1 MAKQRGHGEGSI
13 YQRQDG
19 RWAASIT
26 LENRKRK
33 TFYGKTRKEVQE
45 KLRVALNEQKQG
57 ILSTGPQQSMKQ
69 FLEQWLE
76 EVHKPAIRIG
86 TYKGYRRYLDKHIF
100 PALGHIA
107 IQKLT
112 PQRVQ
117 AFYTRKLQEGLSAKS
132 VNNIHGML
140 HKALDQA
147 LRWGLVPRNVC
158 DAVSLPKQTR
168 HEIQPL
174 TEKQARQ
181 LLVAA
186 RGHSLEGLLTLAVTT
201 GMRAGELLALKWQ
214 DINFDTRSLHIRH
227 SMSYISGKG
236 YLEFE
241 PKTSKGRRKVVL
253 PSFVCEALK
262 LHHTR
267 QLEVRL
273 KAGARWQDR
282 DLVFCNKYGGYL
294 DPAHLRQRFD
304 RLLRE
309 ANLPDVRFHD
319 LRHSAATILL
329 SMGVPAKV
337 VQEILGHSQIS
348 MTMDIY
354 SHVLPDMQ
362 QEAMDKM
369 NDLFRHDVLDDDEDG
384 NLADGVLSK

>member
-1 MAKQRGHGEGSI
+1 MAKRGHGEGSI
-13 YQRQDG
+13 YQRKDG

-26 LENRKRK
+26 LENHKRK

-69 FLEQWLE
+69 FLELWLE
-76 EVHKPAIRIG
+76 EVHKPTIRIG

-100 PALGHIA
+100 PALGHIPV
-107 IQKLT
+107 QKLT
-112 PQRVQ
+112 PQKVQ
-117 AFYTRKLQEGLSAKS
+117 AFYARKQQEGLSAKS

-140 HKALDQA
+140 HKALEHA
-147 LRWGLVPRNVC
+147 VRWGLAPRNVC

-168 HEIQPL
+168 RDIQPL
-174 TEKQARQ
+174 TQKQARQ
-181 LLVAA
+181 LLVSAQ
-186 RGHSLEGLLTLAVTT
+186 GHKLAGLLTLAITT
-201 GMRAGELLALKWQ
+201 GMREGELLALKWL
-214 DINFDTRSLHIRH
+214 DINFDARSLHIQH
-227 SMSYISGKG
+227 SMGYIPGQG

-241 PKTSKGRRKVVL
+241 PKTSKGRRKIVL
-253 PSFVCEALK
+253 PPLVCEALK
-262 LHHTR
+262 QHRTR
-267 QLEVRL
+267 QLEACL
-273 KAGARWQDR
+273 KAGTRWQDH
-282 DLVFCNKYGGYL
+282 DLVFCNMYGGYL

-304 RLLRE
+304 KLLKD
-309 ANLPDVRFHD
+309 AGLPDVRFHD

-362 QEAMDKM
+362 QEAMGKM
-369 NDLFRHDVLDDDEDG
+369 NDLFCHDILDDNEDD
-384 NLADGVLSK
+384 NTEKHELSK